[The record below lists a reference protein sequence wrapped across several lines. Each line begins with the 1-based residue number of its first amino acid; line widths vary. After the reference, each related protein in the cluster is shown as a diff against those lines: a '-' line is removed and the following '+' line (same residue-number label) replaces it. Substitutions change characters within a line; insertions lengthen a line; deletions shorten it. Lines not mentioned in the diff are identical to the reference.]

1 MKIVS
6 FIYQEYCLKEDCMTN
21 IIQRIKD
28 TVQYENLLF
37 SHYCL
42 QLITKICDPIEYHV
56 YDY

>member
-1 MKIVS
+1 MKLSS

-37 SHYCL
+37 SHHYL
-42 QLITKICDPIEYHV
+42 QLITKIRDPIEYHG